1 MVGVLLKKKAK
12 NKTVLNMFSYTG
24 AFSVA
29 AVAGGASE
37 TTSVDLAKRSL
48 EKTQEQF
55 SVNQMDL
62 DKQRIIVM
70 DVFNYFKYATKKG
83 LSYDVVVLDPPSFAR
98 NKKKTFSVAKDYS
111 KLTTEALEI
120 LNKDGVLIASTN
132 AANVPFDKFKKMVE
146 KGINETGRSGR
157 LTKSFRLPQ
166 DFVVSQ
172 EFKDG
177 NYLKVL
183 VYEID

>member
-1 MVGVLLKKKAK
+1 MQTILITGKYFLLITLLTLQQIFCVLRI
-12 NKTVLNMFSYTG
+12 VI
-24 AFSVA
+24 
-29 AVAGGASE
+29 
-37 TTSVDLAKRSL
+37 
-48 EKTQEQF
+48 TQ
-55 SVNQMDL
+55 
-62 DKQRIIVM
+62 KH
-70 DVFNYFKYATKKG
+70 
-83 LSYDVVVLDPPSFAR
+83 R

-111 KLTTEALEI
+111 KLTTEAVEI